1 MSKYDPLGSFLSSQ
15 ASGEAPMSFAEVE
28 KVLGFELPASARQ
41 HPAWWS
47 NNVGTHV
54 NARAWR
60 EAGWKT
66 SRVDLGSE
74 RVTFIRDPDVGRE
87 AMGVGEGDSPFVHR
101 TSTPSAT
108 NAILIPLGE
117 LSLSA
122 LRMIDDWAE
131 EAGVDRSKAT
141 AAILEASAAGRRR
154 RLLETLAVAVMPSG
168 HDSTPLIRQDRDGG

>member
-1 MSKYDPLGSFLSSQ
+1 MGKYDPLKNFLKSRSSD
-15 ASGEAPMSFAEVE
+15 EAPMSFPEVE
-28 KVLGFELPASARQ
+28 NILGFELPPSARQ

-66 SRVDLGSE
+66 SRVDLVNE
-74 RVTFIRDPDVGRE
+74 RVTFVRDDGPGYGT
-87 AMGVGEGDSPFVHR
+87 MGVSEGGSPFDHP
-101 TSTPSAT
+101 PSASSQS
-108 NAILIPLGE
+108 NAVVIPVDA

-131 EAGVDRSKAT
+131 EAGVDRSMAT

-154 RLLETLAVAVMPSG
+154 RLLESLSVAVMPPG
-168 HDSTPLIRQDRDGG
+168 HDSTALIRQDRDER

>member
-1 MSKYDPLGSFLSSQ
+1 MSKYDPLKDFLKSRP
-15 ASGEAPMSFAEVE
+15 AGETPMSFPEVE
-28 KVLGFELPASARQ
+28 KVLGFELPPSARQ

-74 RVTFIRDPDVGRE
+74 RVTFVREEAQPFTVDAPPASPAHVDV
-87 AMGVGEGDSPFVHR
+87 
-101 TSTPSAT
+101 
-108 NAILIPLGE
+108 ILVPAAR
-117 LSLSA
+117 LSRSA

-131 EAGVDRSKAT
+131 EAGGDRAAAT

-154 RLLETLAVAVMPSG
+154 RLLESLSVATMPVG
-168 HDSTPLIRQDRDGG
+168 HDSTALIREDRDER

>member
-1 MSKYDPLGSFLSSQ
+1 MSKYDPLRNFLKSRPSN
-15 ASGEAPMSFAEVE
+15 EAPMSFPEVE
-28 KVLGFELPASARQ
+28 EVLGFELPPSARQ

-66 SRVDLGSE
+66 SRVDVERE
-74 RVTFIRDPDVGRE
+74 RVTFVRDHGLGYG
-87 AMGVGEGDSPFVHR
+87 ALGVGEGGSPFGHR
-101 TSTPSAT
+101 PSAV
-108 NAILIPLGE
+108 NAVVIPVE
-117 LSLSA
+117 SLSRSA

-131 EAGVDRSKAT
+131 EAGVDRSAAT

-154 RLLETLAVAVMPSG
+154 LLLETLAVAVMPAG
-168 HDSTPLIRQDRDGG
+168 HDSTAMIRQDRDER

>member
-1 MSKYDPLGSFLSSQ
+1 MGKYDPLKNFLKSQ
-15 ASGEAPMSFAEVE
+15 ASSEAPMSFPDVE
-28 KVLGFELPASARQ
+28 NILGFELPPSARR

-60 EAGWKT
+60 EVGWKT

-74 RVTFIRDPDVGRE
+74 RVTFVRDPEFGRE
-87 AMGVGEGDSPFVHR
+87 PMGVSESDSPFVHR
-101 TSTPSAT
+101 TPASSRTDAVM
-108 NAILIPLGE
+108 IPFDH

-131 EAGVDRSKAT
+131 EAGVDRSAAT

-154 RLLETLAVAVMPSG
+154 RLLETLAVAVMPAG
-168 HDSTPLIRQDRDGG
+168 HDSTALIRQDREDR

>member
-1 MSKYDPLGSFLSSQ
+1 MSKYDPLRDFLKSRP
-15 ASGEAPMSFAEVE
+15 ASETPMTFPEVE
-28 KVLGFELPASARQ
+28 EVLGFELPPSARQ

-60 EAGWKT
+60 EAGWKA
-66 SRVDLGSE
+66 SRVDLGRE
-74 RVTFIRDPDVGRE
+74 RVTFVREEAQPFTVDTPAAPDQADVI
-87 AMGVGEGDSPFVHR
+87 V
-101 TSTPSAT
+101 
-108 NAILIPLGE
+108 IPAAG

-131 EAGVDRSKAT
+131 EAGLDRAAAT

-154 RLLETLAVAVMPSG
+154 RLLETLSVAAMPAG
-168 HDSTPLIRQDRDGG
+168 HDSTALIRQDRDER